1 MKITSMQKMIAAGAG
16 FVILAV
22 VAIVLL
28 VLPMYTQLNDLA
40 TQKIAAQQQLQQAQL
55 VLSRLQ
61 DAKSRSASTEA
72 QVLQIGTEMPDS
84 PQLPTLIMEL
94 QDIAN
99 ADDIS
104 VTSFAPAQPI
114 PAAGGKFTEIAFTTQ
129 LTAKWDDL
137 LDYLTRLNGSTRLL
151 RVTNITISPA
161 ASTAT
166 TGTDDEGEDP
176 DLTVS
181 LTTKA
186 YVMGTNGVISS
197 STTASGTAGQ

>member
-1 MKITSMQKMIAAGAG
+1 MKITSMQKMIAAAAG

-22 VAIVLL
+22 LAVVLF
-28 VLPMYTQLNDLA
+28 VLPMYTQLGDLA
-40 TQKIAAQQQLQQAQL
+40 TQKVAAQQQLQQAQL
-55 VLSRLQ
+55 VLARLQ
-61 DAKSRSASTEA
+61 DAKSRSAGTEA
-72 QVLQIGTEMPDS
+72 QILQIGTEMPDS

-104 VTSFAPAQPI
+104 VTSFTPAEPV
-114 PAAGGKFTEIAFTTQ
+114 PAAGGKFTEIAMTTQ
-129 LTAKWDDL
+129 ITAKWDDL
-137 LDYLTRLNGSTRLL
+137 LDYLTKLNESTRLL
-151 RVTNITISPA
+151 RVTNVTVGPA
-161 ASTAT
+161 ASST
-166 TGTDDEGEDP
+166 TTQTSTSDP

-186 YVMGTNGVISS
+186 YVMGTNGVISAA